1 MTKLELYFTLR
12 MASWRPTGM
21 IAMIITYDD
30 DHDETASIWGLGVGW
45 IECGGRIGKHS
56 INRVGIPG

>member
-1 MTKLELYFTLR
+1 
-12 MASWRPTGM
+12 M